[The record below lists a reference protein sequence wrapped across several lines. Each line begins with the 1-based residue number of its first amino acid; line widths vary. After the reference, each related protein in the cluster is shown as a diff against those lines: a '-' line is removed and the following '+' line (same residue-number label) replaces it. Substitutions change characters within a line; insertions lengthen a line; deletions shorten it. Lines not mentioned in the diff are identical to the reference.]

1 MRPQI
6 PGAPPA
12 VLVPVV
18 DAPDERHTELDRFF
32 ALSLEL
38 LCVAGLDD
46 GYFRRVNPS
55 WERVLGW
62 TTEEL
67 LSRPFID
74 LVHPDDREA
83 SLAEVAG
90 LARGKTIISF
100 DNRFRCKDG
109 SYVWLAWTATPCL
122 ETGLLY
128 AAGHDVTERKLHE
141 AKLERM
147 LDINSALLD
156 ASVDGIRM
164 VDLEGRTLLANSV
177 IEHLRAEVFRVP
189 EYTTMRDGAAIAG
202 RLTDPASYLAT
213 LQAIKADPE
222 CATHDQFE
230 LADVR
235 RAFERHTGP
244 VRDSAGE
251 LIGRIIVMRE
261 ITAERE
267 AAQLKSELV
276 ATVSHELRTPLTGV
290 LGFAELLLRN
300 NLDDATRR
308 RYVET
313 IRGEARRLTALVDD
327 FLDLQ
332 RIEAGRFTLAL
343 ESFDLSRLVQH
354 QVELFSAQSARHAL
368 AFPAPEEPLTIVGD
382 RNRVGQVIAN
392 LLSNAIKYSPAGGTV
407 TITATCWDGLVR
419 VSVADR
425 GLGIPAAQ
433 QAQVFTRFFRVDS
446 SDTRKIGGT
455 GLGLAL
461 CHDIVAAHGGRT
473 GFESTEGE
481 GSTFWFELPSA
492 ASVQPAHQQAA

>member
-1 MRPQI
+1 LHPQI

-18 DAPDERHTELDRFF
+18 DATHRSDAELDRFF

-46 GYFRRVNPS
+46 GYFKRVNPS

-74 LVHPDDREA
+74 FVHPDDRDA
-83 SLAEVAG
+83 SVAEVAR
-90 LARGKTIISF
+90 LARGTVTLSF
-100 DNRFRCKDG
+100 DNRVRCRDG

-128 AAGHDVTERKLHE
+128 AAGHDVTERKLHQ
-141 AKLERM
+141 ARLERM
-147 LDINSALLD
+147 VDINRALLD

-177 IEHLRAEVFRVP
+177 IEHLRREVFRVP
-189 EYTTMRDGAAIAG
+189 EYTTTLDGAAIAG

-213 LQAIKADPE
+213 LQAIKDDPE

-235 RAFERHTGP
+235 RAFARHTGP

-276 ATVSHELRTPLTGV
+276 ATVSHELRTPLAGV

-300 NLDDATRR
+300 RLDDATRR
-308 RYVET
+308 RYAET
-313 IRGEARRLTALVDD
+313 IRGEAQRLTALVDD

-332 RIEAGRFTLAL
+332 RIEAGRFALAL
-343 ESFDLSRLVQH
+343 ESFDLCALVAH
-354 QVELFSAQSARHAL
+354 QVDLFSAQSARHTL
-368 AFPAPEEPLTIVGD
+368 AFAAPDEPFELVGD
-382 RNRVGQVIAN
+382 RSRIGQVIAN

-407 TITATCWDGLVR
+407 TITATCLDGLIR
-419 VSVADR
+419 VSIADG

-461 CHDIVAAHGGRT
+461 CQDIVAAHSGRT